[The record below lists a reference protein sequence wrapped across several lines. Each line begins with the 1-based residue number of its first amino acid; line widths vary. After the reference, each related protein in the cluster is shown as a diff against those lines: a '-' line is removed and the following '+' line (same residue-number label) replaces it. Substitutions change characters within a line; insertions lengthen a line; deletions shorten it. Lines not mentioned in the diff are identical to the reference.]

1 MAILDGYLFIIILGD
16 YFMDKNSKIYV
27 AGHRGM
33 AGSAIVRAL
42 EQKGYKNIIK
52 KTSSE
57 LDLRNQKKVNEF
69 FKNQSPDT
77 VILAAAKVG
86 GINANM
92 NDLSGFLIDN
102 LLIQTNVINAA
113 HYNGTENLLFLGSS
127 CIYPKDA
134 PQPLKEEYLLK
145 GLLEPTNEGY
155 AIAKIA
161 GLKACEYLN
170 KEYGLNYI
178 SMMPPNLYGVN
189 DNFDPNTSHVL
200 SAILKRMHDAKE
212 NDISSVTIWGTGKQ
226 YREFMYVDDMA
237 DAALFL
243 LENYNGSDFI
253 NVGVGKDITIS
264 GLANLIKE
272 IVGYEGEL
280 IFDHSKPDGMYRK
293 LLDVSK
299 MENLGWSYKTSLRD
313 GITKTYK
320 WYLDNIEN
328 INK

>member
-1 MAILDGYLFIIILGD
+1 VAILDGYLFIIILGD